1 MTSYRYPNETL
12 VLGLTLLLVGLVIA
26 ITALATVCASV
37 VFVLLAIVWAYISS
51 RSHHQN
57 LVRAAY
63 PVTENSAPGLTR
75 LFQESA
81 ARLKPGPLQAFVVPS
96 RQLNAYTFG
105 LDDPKV
111 VVLYSAL
118 LDVMD
123 ADELRFIIG
132 HEMGHVALGH
142 TRLNSLVG
150 GLAGIPSSS
159 LASAVLVT
167 VFLWWNRTC
176 EFSADRAGLLAVGRP
191 EKAVTALIKLIAGPS
206 GKTAHGLELAYQ
218 RIDAEDDTWL
228 GSLQETFASHPM
240 LIRRINALRQWAS
253 SEQYRRLQA
262 EIARQSTSS
271 VLNPRP

>member
-1 MTSYRYPNETL
+1 MTSYRYPDEYI

-26 ITALATVCASV
+26 ISALATVCTSL
-37 VFVLLAIVWAYISS
+37 VFVLLVVVWAYFSS

-63 PVTENSAPGLTR
+63 PVTDSNTPRLLR

-81 ARLKPGPLQAFVVPS
+81 DRIKPGPLQAFVVPS

-132 HEMGHVALGH
+132 HEMGHIALGH

-150 GLAGIPSSS
+150 GLAGIPSNS

-176 EFSADRAGLLAVGRP
+176 ELSADRAGLLATGKP
-191 EKAVTALIKLIAGPS
+191 EKAITALIKLVAGPT
-206 GKTAHGLELAYQ
+206 GKTARGLELAY
-218 RIDAEDDTWL
+218 RKIDAEDDTLL

-240 LIRRINALRQWAS
+240 LIRRINALRQWS
-253 SEQYRRLQA
+253 SSQQYRRLQA
-262 EIARQSTSS
+262 DMTRRSPSPSADA
-271 VLNPRP
+271 PR

>member
-1 MTSYRYPNETL
+1 MTSYRYPNEGL

-26 ITALATVCASV
+26 VSALATVCTSL
-37 VFVLLAIVWAYISS
+37 VFVLLAGLWAYYSS
-51 RSHHQN
+51 RSHHQR

-63 PVTENSAPGLTR
+63 PVTSSSAPGLLR
-75 LFQESA
+75 LFQEAA
-81 ARLKPGPLQAFVVPS
+81 ARLRPGPLQAFVVPS

-111 VVLYSAL
+111 VVLYSSL

-132 HEMGHVALGH
+132 HEMGHIALGH

-176 EFSADRAGLLAVGRP
+176 ELSADRAGLLAVDNP
-191 EKAVTALIKLIAGPS
+191 DKAVSALIKLVAGPT
-206 GKTAHGLELAYQ
+206 GKTRRGLELAYQ
-218 RIDAEDDTWL
+218 KIDAEDDTLL

-240 LIRRINALRQWAS
+240 LIRRINALRQWS
-253 SEQYRRLQA
+253 SSAQYRRLQN
-262 EIARQSTSS
+262 EMARQAGASPLSP
-271 VLNPRP
+271 LQ

>member
-1 MTSYRYPNETL
+1 MTSYRYPTEYL

-26 ITALATVCASV
+26 ITAVATVCASAI
-37 VFVLLAIVWAYISS
+37 FVLLAVLWAYYSG
-51 RSHHQN
+51 RTHHQN

-63 PVTENSAPGLTR
+63 PVTISSAPGLTR

-81 ARLKPGPLQAFVVPS
+81 ARLKPGPFQAFVAPS

-105 LDDPKV
+105 LDDPKG

-132 HEMGHVALGH
+132 HEMGHIALGH

-150 GLAGIPSSS
+150 GLAGIPSGS

-176 EFSADRAGLLAVGRP
+176 EYSADRAGLLAAGNP
-191 EKAVTALIKLIAGPS
+191 EKAITALIKLVAGPN
-206 GKTAHGLELAYQ
+206 GKTARGLELAYR
-218 RIDAEDDTWL
+218 RIDAEDDTPL
-228 GSLQETFASHPM
+228 GGLQETFASHPM

-253 SEQYRRLQA
+253 SEQYRRLQV
-262 EIARQSTSS
+262 ELARQGRTPPIS
-271 VLNPRP
+271 PHP

>member
-1 MTSYRYPNETL
+1 MTSYRYPNETM

-26 ITALATVCASV
+26 ITAVATVCTSV
-37 VFVLLAIVWAYISS
+37 IFVLLAVLWAYFSS

-63 PVTENSAPGLTR
+63 PVTDSGTPGLMR
-75 LFQESA
+75 LFQENA

-132 HEMGHVALGH
+132 HEMGHIALGH

-150 GLAGIPSSS
+150 GLAGIPSGS

-176 EFSADRAGLLAVGRP
+176 EFSADRAGLLAVGKP
-191 EKAVTALIKLIAGPS
+191 EKAITALIKLVAGPT
-206 GKTAHGLELAYQ
+206 GKTRRGLELAYQ
-218 RIDAEDDTWL
+218 KIDAQDDTLL

-240 LIRRINALRQWAS
+240 LIRRINALRKWS
-253 SEQYRRLQA
+253 SSAQYRRLQG
-262 EIARQSTSS
+262 EITRRSGSS
-271 VLNPRP
+271 AVNPHR

>member
-1 MTSYRYPNETL
+1 MTSYRYPNETV

-26 ITALATVCASV
+26 VTAVATVCTGLI
-37 VFVLLAIVWAYISS
+37 FVLLAVAWAYFSS
-51 RSHHQN
+51 RSHHQS
-57 LVRAAY
+57 LVRGAY
-63 PVTENSAPGLTR
+63 SVTNSSAPGLTR

-81 ARLKPGPLQAFVVPS
+81 ARLKPGRFQAFVVPS

-132 HEMGHVALGH
+132 HEMGHIALGH

-150 GLAGIPSSS
+150 GLAGIPSNS

-176 EFSADRAGLLAVGRP
+176 ELSADRAGLLAVGKP
-191 EKAVTALIKLIAGPS
+191 DKAITALIKLVAGPT
-206 GKTAHGLELAYQ
+206 GKTARGLELAYKQ
-218 RIDAEDDTWL
+218 IDAEDDTLL

-240 LIRRINALRQWAS
+240 LIRRINALRRWSTSQ
-253 SEQYRRLQA
+253 QYERLQA
-262 EIARQSTSS
+262 ELARQSGTRSAS
-271 VLNPRP
+271 PQQ

>member
-1 MTSYRYPNETL
+1 MTSYRYPNETI
-12 VLGLTLLLVGLVIA
+12 VLGLTLLLVGLVIFV
-26 ITALATVCASV
+26 TAVATVCTSV
-37 VFVLLAIVWAYISS
+37 IFVLLAVFWAYFSS

-63 PVTENSAPGLTR
+63 PVNQSRAPGLMR
-75 LFQESA
+75 LFQECA
-81 ARLKPGPLQAFVVPS
+81 ARLKPGPWQAFVVPS

-159 LASAVLVT
+159 LASTALMT

-176 EFSADRAGLLAVGRP
+176 EFSADRAGMLAVGKP
-191 EKAVTALIKLIAGPS
+191 EKAVTALIKLVAGPT
-206 GKTAHGLELAYQ
+206 GKTARGLELAYQ
-218 RIDAEDDTWL
+218 RIDAEDDTLL

-262 EIARQSTSS
+262 EIARQSGASP
-271 VLNPRP
+271 LIPHP